1 MAVLF
6 SIDCIVCR
14 WYNINMKTNYSKQTE
29 QIFEEIKDKQPKP
42 KLLLQSCCG
51 PCSSYVLTYL
61 TQHFDIYLYYYN
73 PNVYPAEEYFKR
85 LETQKQLLESLPH
98 DNVIQLVDCNYNHD
112 EFLAVAKGLENEKEG
127 GARCAKCFMLRL
139 EKTAQKAKELGCDFF
154 GTTLTVS
161 PHKNAQVL
169 NNIGLQLQQK
179 YGVRFL
185 LSDFKKKEGYKQ
197 SIELSKK
204 YGLYRQEYCGC
215 EFAME
220 HLL

>member
-1 MAVLF
+1 MGG
-6 SIDCIVCR
+6 

-29 QIFEEIKDKQPKP
+29 QIFEEIKNNQPKP

-73 PNVYPAEEYFKR
+73 PNVYPAQEYAKR

-98 DNVIQLVDCNYNHD
+98 DNVIQLVDCDYNHD

-139 EKTAQKAKELGCDFF
+139 EKTAQKAKELGCEFF

-161 PHKNAQVL
+161 PHKNAEVL

-185 LSDFKKKEGYKQ
+185 PSDFKKKEGYKQ

-215 EFAME
+215 EFAMG
-220 HLL
+220 HLED

>member
-1 MAVLF
+1 
-6 SIDCIVCR
+6 
-14 WYNINMKTNYSKQTE
+14 MKTNYSKQTE

-42 KLLLQSCCG
+42 KFLLQSCCV

-61 TQHFDIYLYYYN
+61 TKHFDIYLYYYN

-85 LETQKQLLESLPH
+85 LETQKQLLESIPH
-98 DNVIQLVDCNYNHD
+98 DNLVQLVDCNYNHD
-112 EFLAVAKGLENEKEG
+112 EFLAVAKGLEKEKEG

-161 PHKNAQVL
+161 PHKNAQAL

-204 YGLYRQEYCGC
+204 YNLYRQEYCGC

>member
-1 MAVLF
+1 MCKMFYAP
-6 SIDCIVCR
+6 SGKNC
-14 WYNINMKTNYSKQTE
+14 
-29 QIFEEIKDKQPKP
+29 P
-42 KLLLQSCCG
+42 
-51 PCSSYVLTYL
+51 
-61 TQHFDIYLYYYN
+61 
-73 PNVYPAEEYFKR
+73 
-85 LETQKQLLESLPH
+85 
-98 DNVIQLVDCNYNHD
+98 
-112 EFLAVAKGLENEKEG
+112 
-127 GARCAKCFMLRL
+127 
-139 EKTAQKAKELGCDFF
+139 KAKELGCDFF

>member
-1 MAVLF
+1 M
-6 SIDCIVCR
+6 
-14 WYNINMKTNYSKQTE
+14 
-29 QIFEEIKDKQPKP
+29 
-42 KLLLQSCCG
+42 
-51 PCSSYVLTYL
+51 
-61 TQHFDIYLYYYN
+61 
-73 PNVYPAEEYFKR
+73 
-85 LETQKQLLESLPH
+85 
-98 DNVIQLVDCNYNHD
+98 
-112 EFLAVAKGLENEKEG
+112 AKGLENEKEG